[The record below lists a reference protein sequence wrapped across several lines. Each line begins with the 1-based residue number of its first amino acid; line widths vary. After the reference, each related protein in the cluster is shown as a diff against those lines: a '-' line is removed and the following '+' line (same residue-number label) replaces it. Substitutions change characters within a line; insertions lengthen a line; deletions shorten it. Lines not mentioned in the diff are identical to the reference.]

1 MDARCGRGTTR
12 PRSFFRHSPPQASAS
27 GRYGPW
33 GSSCL
38 RRTRSPLPTGI
49 PGWWLVCRSSRIGS
63 PAGPAGAP
71 LAILFLASWSVG
83 REPTWI
89 PAFACPEC
97 GSPLVAR
104 ATAGASTGP
113 WICRTCATKIVCRR
127 GIVRFLSDARL
138 TQVEPLIAQYR
149 RVREQD
155 GYRQRA
161 AAYYRGLP
169 EVARGDPQHA
179 VWRIRRQS
187 FRHLC

>member
-1 MDARCGRGTTR
+1 
-12 PRSFFRHSPPQASAS
+12 
-27 GRYGPW
+27 
-33 GSSCL
+33 
-38 RRTRSPLPTGI
+38 
-49 PGWWLVCRSSRIGS
+49 
-63 PAGPAGAP
+63 
-71 LAILFLASWSVG
+71 
-83 REPTWI
+83 
-89 PAFACPEC
+89 PEC

-149 RVREQD
+149 RLREQD

-179 VWRIRRQS
+179 VGRSPGQS
-187 FRHLC
+187 FRHLCGRVLPRLGRPPLRVLDLGA